1 MMTTTVSFPL
11 FMKPK
16 FNRPVE
22 ERNHFQRL
30 LLADF
35 GNGSRELVYGACLG
49 IASAPAA
56 T

>member
-1 MMTTTVSFPL
+1 MMSTVVNLPSVMIPR
-11 FMKPK
+11 
-16 FNRPVE
+16 FNRPVG

-49 IASAPAA
+49 R
-56 T
+56 